1 MDRTFAVVKHP
12 YVRLEAKDK
21 TTGRTVYTDDMKLPG
36 MAYAAVVRSPYAHA
50 VVTRIDLAAAQ
61 AVPGYIGALLPEEV
75 PDTLYNCS
83 GNPPSP
89 LLLKDEK
96 ILTTEPKCSG
106 DRILCIA
113 AETPEACREACEK
126 AVVEYEPR
134 TPFFS
139 IDEALKTN
147 SEPLQP
153 HLSHDNIV
161 WKREVKEGDT
171 DEGFKASDV
180 ILEGSFRIPPMQH
193 TAIEPTAC
201 ICDFSSGRE
210 LTVWSNSQ
218 TVFQERRILSELLGI
233 TENKIRII
241 KPAVGG
247 GFGARQQLHSQPVG
261 ALMSKKIKRPVK
273 IVNTRE
279 EELTATVVRH
289 AASAAVRI
297 GASRDGKMLA
307 FYADYKL
314 NTGPYTTHGPT
325 VLCAGARKFQYA
337 VPSYFFDGKCV
348 LTNHATAGAF
358 RGYGNMQL
366 AFAREVMIDRLAQKL
381 GEDPIELRLKNHVAV
396 GGHFPGSDQAVTSC
410 EIEQC
415 VRLCMEERRKIDEA
429 EGLTDNDDI
438 RQAWGVSFAC
448 HGSGPSSKE
457 GLSSAIVN
465 VNSDGSAELL
475 VGSADI
481 GQGSE
486 TMLSQIAAET
496 LGLPL
501 DQITITAADT
511 KITPYDTGTFG
522 SSQTFICGTAVR
534 RACLDV
540 FETLKNTL
548 DRLSEQKVELHD
560 KIFYIGSERL
570 NFQEAVKRAL
580 FHQHG
585 GVIIGRGTYK
595 ADACPN
601 PFSVCMVKAEY
612 HKRINGM
619 RLLHL
624 IEAVDVG
631 TPINPL
637 TVEGQIEGGAA
648 QGVGYTMT
656 EQIEISNIAKKP
668 VSSDLLHYKIPLCG
682 DMPQIHSFI
691 AEGYE
696 PVGPYGAKSV
706 GELSTVPIAPAI
718 VNAAARASGREI
730 SSIPLC
736 EEFLILPNSAGP
748 GEKTCI

>member
-1 MDRTFAVVKHP
+1 MMERNFAVVGHP
-12 YVRLEAKDK
+12 VVRLEAKEK
-21 TTGRTVYTDDMKLPG
+21 LTGQAVYTDDMTLPG
-36 MAYAAVVRSPYAHA
+36 MVYAAVVRSPYARA
-50 VVTRIDLAAAQ
+50 VVTGIDLSAAES
-61 AVPGYIGALLPEEV
+61 VPGYVGALLPDEV

-83 GNPPSP
+83 GNPPSA

-96 ILTTEPKCSG
+96 ILTKEPKCAG

-126 AVVEYEPR
+126 VILEYRPQS
-134 TPFFS
+134 PFFT
-139 IDEALKTN
+139 IDEALKKGA
-147 SEPLQP
+147 EPLQP
-153 HLSHDNIV
+153 HLSEDNVI

-171 DEGFKASDV
+171 GEGFKQSDIV
-180 ILEGSFRIPPMQH
+180 IEGSFFIPPMQH
-193 TAIEPTAC
+193 TAIEPTVC
-201 ICDFSSGRE
+201 ICDFSDGRE
-210 LTVWSNSQ
+210 LTIWSNSQ
-218 TVFQERRILSELLGI
+218 TVFQERRIISELVGI
-233 TENKIRII
+233 PESRIRIV

-247 GFGARQQLHSQPVG
+247 GFGARQQLHSQPVA
-261 ALMSKKIKRPVK
+261 ALLSRKLKRPVK
-273 IVNTRE
+273 IVNSRE
-279 EELTATVVRH
+279 EELTSTVVRH
-289 AASAAVRI
+289 GASASVRL
-297 GASRDGKMLA
+297 GAMNDGSMTV

-337 VPSYFFDGKCV
+337 IPHYFFDGRCV

-366 AFAREVMIDRLAQKL
+366 AFAREVMIDRLALRL
-381 GEDPIELRLKNHVAV
+381 GLDPVELRLKNHVAV
-396 GGHFPGSDQAVTSC
+396 GGHFPGSEQSVTSC
-410 EIEQC
+410 EIKEC
-415 VRLCMEERRKIDEA
+415 VRLCLEKREEIDAA
-429 EGLTDNDDI
+429 EGVTDDGEI
-438 RQAWGVSFAC
+438 TQAWGVAFAC

-457 GLSSAIVN
+457 GLSSAVVN
-465 VNSDGSAELL
+465 VNSDGSVELL

-496 LGLPL
+496 LGIPL
-501 DQITITAADT
+501 AEVSITAADT

-540 FETLKNTL
+540 YESLKKL
-548 DRLSEQKVELHD
+548 LSELSGEIVPLCDRSFFIGKD
-560 KIFYIGSERL
+560 KLDFRA
-570 NFQEAVKRAL
+570 AVKLAM
-580 FHQHG
+580 FHQRG
-585 GVIIGRGTYK
+585 GVIIGRGCYK

-612 HKRINGM
+612 HRSINAV

-648 QGVGYTMT
+648 QGVGYTLT
-656 EQIEISNIAKKP
+656 EQIEINNIAKKP
-668 VSSDLLHYKIPLCG
+668 LSTDLLHYKIPLAS
-682 DMPQIHSFI
+682 DLPRIHALI
-691 AEGYE
+691 ADGYE
-696 PVGPYGAKSV
+696 PVGPCGAKSV

-718 VNAAARASGREI
+718 VNAVSRASGREI
-730 SSIPLC
+730 SRLPLC
-736 EEFLILPNSAGP
+736 EEFLVLPNVT
-748 GEKTCI
+748 E

>member
-1 MDRTFAVVKHP
+1 MERNFSVVKHP
-12 YVRLEAKDK
+12 VVRLEARDK
-21 TTGRTVYTDDMKLPG
+21 LTGRAVYTDDMKLPG
-36 MAYAAVVRSPYAHA
+36 MVYGAVVRSPHARA
-50 VVTRIDLAAAQ
+50 VVTKIDLSAAE
-61 AVPGYIGALLPEEV
+61 AVPGYVGALLPEDV

-96 ILTTEPKCSG
+96 ILTTEPKCAG
-106 DRILCIA
+106 DRILCVA
-113 AETPEACREACEK
+113 AETPEACREACDK
-126 AVVEYEPR
+126 VVVEYSVLPPIF
-134 TPFFS
+134 T
-139 IDEALKTN
+139 IDEALKRGD
-147 SEPLQP
+147 EALQP
-153 HLSHDNIV
+153 HLAEDNVI

-171 DEGFKASDV
+171 DEGFKDSDV
-180 ILEGSFRIPPMQH
+180 IIEGSFHIPPMQH

-201 ICDFSSGRE
+201 ICDFSDGRE
-210 LTVWSNSQ
+210 LTIWSNSQ
-218 TVFQERRILSELLGI
+218 TVFQERRIISELVGI
-233 TENKIRII
+233 RENKIRII

-247 GFGARQQLHSQPVG
+247 GFGARQQLHSQPAA
-261 ALMSKKIKRPVK
+261 ALLSKKIKRPVK

-279 EELTATVVRH
+279 EELTGTVVRH
-289 AASAAVRI
+289 GATAAVRL
-297 GASRDGKMLA
+297 GATKEGKLTA

-337 VPSYFFDGKCV
+337 IQSYFFDGKCL

-366 AFAREVMIDRLAQKL
+366 AFAREVMLDRLSRKL
-381 GEDPIELRLKNHVAV
+381 GIDPIELRLKNHVTV
-396 GGHFPGSDQAVTSC
+396 GGHFPGSELPVTSC

-415 VRLCMEERRKIDEA
+415 VRICMKERKKIDAA
-429 EGLTDNDDI
+429 EGLIDNDDI
-438 RQAWGVSFAC
+438 RQAWGVSFGC

-465 VNSDGSAELL
+465 VNSDGSVELL

-496 LGLPL
+496 LKVPL
-501 DQITITAADT
+501 AEVTITAADT

-522 SSQTFICGTAVR
+522 SSQTFICGTAVY

-540 FETLKNTL
+540 YETLKKIL
-548 DRLSEQKVELHD
+548 DQISEDKVILCER
-560 KIFYIGSERL
+560 IFYIGGEKLDFRA
-570 NFQEAVKRAL
+570 AVKRAL
-580 FHQHG
+580 FHQRG
-585 GVIIGRGTYK
+585 GVIVGRGFYK

-612 HKRINGM
+612 HKKINAI

-624 IEAVDVG
+624 IETVDVG

-648 QGVGYTMT
+648 QGVGYTLT

-668 VSSDLLHYKIPLCG
+668 LSSDLLHYKIPLCS
-682 DMPQIHSFI
+682 DLPRIHSFI
-691 AEGYE
+691 AESYE
-696 PVGPYGAKSV
+696 PTGPCGAKSV

-736 EEFLILPNSAGP
+736 EEFLILPNVA
-748 GEKTCI
+748 E

>member
-1 MDRTFAVVKHP
+1 MEKNFSVVKHP
-12 YVRLEAKDK
+12 IVRLEAKDK
-21 TTGRTVYTDDMKLPG
+21 LTGRSVYTDDMKLPG
-36 MAYAAVVRSPYAHA
+36 MAYGAVIRSPYARA
-50 VVTRIDLAAAQ
+50 AVTRIDLSAAE
-61 AVPGYIGALLPEEV
+61 AVPGYVGALLPEDV
-75 PDTLYNCS
+75 PDALYNCS

-96 ILTTEPKCSG
+96 ILTREPKCAG
-106 DRILCIA
+106 DRILCVA
-113 AETPEACREACEK
+113 AETPEACREVCEK
-126 AVVEYEPR
+126 VIVEYSPQA
-134 TPFFS
+134 PFFT
-139 IDEALKTN
+139 IDEALKR
-147 SEPLQP
+147 SGEPLQP
-153 HLSHDNIV
+153 HLAEDNVI
-161 WKREVKEGDT
+161 WKREVKDGDT
-171 DEGFKASDV
+171 DEGFKESEVV
-180 ILEGSFRIPPMQH
+180 IEGSFHIPPMQH
-193 TAIEPTAC
+193 TAIEPTVC
-201 ICDFSSGRE
+201 ICDFSDGRE
-210 LTVWSNSQ
+210 LTIWSNSQ
-218 TVFQERRILSELLGI
+218 TVFQERRIISELVGVS
-233 TENKIRII
+233 ENKIRIV
-241 KPAVGG
+241 KPTVGG
-247 GFGARQQLHSQPVG
+247 GFGARQQLHSQPAA
-261 ALMSKKIKRPVK
+261 ALLSKKIKRPVK

-289 AASAAVRI
+289 GATASVRL
-297 GASRDGKMLA
+297 GATKDGKLMA

-337 VPSYFFDGKCV
+337 IPSYFFDGKCV

-381 GEDPIELRLKNHVAV
+381 DADPIALRLKNHVKT
-396 GGHFPGSDQAVTSC
+396 GGHFPGSELTVTSC

-415 VRLCMEERRKIDEA
+415 VRLCMAERQKIDEA
-429 EGLTDNDDI
+429 EGLIDNEDI
-438 RQAWGVSFAC
+438 RQAWGVSFGC

-457 GLSSAIVN
+457 GLSSAVVN
-465 VNSDGSAELL
+465 VNSDGSIELL

-496 LGLPL
+496 LGIPL
-501 DQITITAADT
+501 SDVAITAADT

-540 FETLKNTL
+540 YESLKKVL
-548 DRLSEQKVELHD
+548 DEISEERVVLCD
-560 KIFYIGSERL
+560 RVFYIGAEKLDFRA
-570 NFQEAVKRAL
+570 AVKRAL
-580 FHQHG
+580 FHPRG
-585 GVIIGRGTYK
+585 GVIVGRGYYK
-595 ADACPN
+595 ANACPN

-612 HKRINGM
+612 HKNINAI

-648 QGVGYTMT
+648 QGVGYTLT

-668 VSSDLLHYKIPLCG
+668 LSSDLLHYKIPLSS
-682 DMPQIHSFI
+682 DLPRIHALI

-696 PVGPYGAKSV
+696 PVGPCGAKSV

-718 VNAAARASGREI
+718 VNAVSRASGREV

-736 EEFLILPNSAGP
+736 EEFLILPNIT
-748 GEKTCI
+748 E